1 MTSTRDA
8 AVDKTM
14 LAEID
19 RLRQMSVSELQ
30 GVWLRLYGEPSR
42 SRNRD
47 YMWRRLA
54 HRTQELAHGGL
65 TDRAK
70 GRIAALASNDFT
82 RARTPAMAVD
92 ITPATPPPPRTT
104 RDHRLPTPGTVI
116 TRRYRDRELRL
127 LVLDDGFE
135 LDGTRYGSL
144 SEAARAVTGQHW
156 NGRLFWQLV
165 QRKRKA

>member
-1 MTSTRDA
+1 MSMRDA
-8 AVDKTM
+8 DLEKSM

-19 RLRQMSVSELQ
+19 RLRQMTVAELQ
-30 GVWLRLYGEPSR
+30 AEFLKLYGEPSR

-47 YMWRRLA
+47 FLWRRLA
-54 HRTQELAHGGL
+54 HRSQELAHGGL
-65 TDRAK
+65 SDRAK

-92 ITPATPPPPRTT
+92 ITLATPPAPRTK
-104 RDHRLPTPGTVI
+104 RDHRLPSPGTVI

-144 SEAARAVTGQHW
+144 SEAARAVTGAHW
-156 NGRLFWQLV
+156 NGKLFWGLS